1 LDEPQSSPETPEA
14 RLRTGLHAILPTN
27 RFYATKFH
35 ATNFAI
41 EPIQNWPFTTKTEL
55 AEDQLTTP
63 PYGRN
68 QTCERSDYSRLH
80 QTSGTTTGKPL
91 RWLDTPSDWQWL
103 LGCWEWI
110 FPKIGITK
118 NDVAFFPFSF
128 GPFLGFWTGFEAL
141 TRNGGLCLPGG
152 GMSSTTRLRFALEHY
167 VTVMFATPT
176 YAMHLIEVAAKEGI
190 DIVNSSVRTI
200 VVAGEPGGGIASTR
214 ARIEAGWGAKVYD
227 HYGMTEVGPVA
238 VQTCDDDTG
247 LTVNDTA
254 FFTEVIEPGGDN
266 ATAAGEIGEL
276 VVSNLGRWGSPAIR
290 YRTGDLVRAPEPDHT
305 TTVLRGGILGRVDD
319 MIYVRGNNIF
329 PSSIESIIRRFDRVV
344 EYRLRVERSGSLADL
359 RIEIEP
365 LPGVDGS
372 QISHAVA
379 KAIQDEL
386 LFRVEVIAV
395 EPGTL
400 PRHEMKAKRLIVVQN

>member
-1 LDEPQSSPETPEA
+1 MRS
-14 RLRTGLHAILPTN
+14 GLHAILPTN
-27 RFYATKFH
+27 RFYATKFRGKKL
-35 ATNFAI
+35 TD
-41 EPIQNWPFTTKTEL
+41 PIPTWPFTTKSEL
-55 AEDQLTTP
+55 ADDQLTTP
-63 PYGRN
+63 PYGTN
-68 QTCERSDYSRLH
+68 QTCERSEYSRLH

-103 LGCWEWI
+103 LSCWDWI
-110 FPKIGITK
+110 FPKIGITRS
-118 NDVAFFPFSF
+118 DVAFFPFSF

-141 TRNGGLCLPGG
+141 TRHGGLCLPGG
-152 GMSSTTRLRFALEHY
+152 GMSSTTRLRFALEHN

-190 DIVNSSVRTI
+190 DIANSSVRTI
-200 VVAGEPGGGIASTR
+200 VVAGEPGGGIESTR

-238 VQTCDDDTG
+238 AQTCDDDTG

-254 FFTEVIEPGGDN
+254 FYTEVIEPGGHN

-290 YRTGDLVRAPEPDHT
+290 YRTGDLVRAPEPGRT

-365 LPGVDGS
+365 VPGVDGS
-372 QISHAVA
+372 SISHAVA

-386 LFRVEVIAV
+386 LFRVEVFAV

>member
-1 LDEPQSSPETPEA
+1 MDEPQSSPETPEA

-290 YRTGDLVRAPEPDHT
+290 YRTGDLVRAPELGRT
-305 TTVLRGGILGRVDD
+305 TTVLWGGILGRVDD

-400 PRHEMKAKRLIVVQN
+400 PRHEMKAKRLIVVQT

>member
-1 LDEPQSSPETPEA
+1 MDEPRSSLETPEA
-14 RLRTGLHAILPTN
+14 RLRSGLRAILPTN

-35 ATNFAI
+35 ATNPAD
-41 EPIQNWPFTTKTEL
+41 PISTWPFTTKAEL
-55 AEDQLTTP
+55 ADDQLTTP
-63 PYGRN
+63 PYGTN
-68 QTCERSDYSRLH
+68 QTCERSECSRLH

-91 RWLDTPSDWQWL
+91 RWLDTPSDWNWL
-103 LGCWEWI
+103 LGCWDWI
-110 FPKIGITK
+110 YPKIGITRS
-118 NDVAFFPFSF
+118 DVAFFPFSF

-141 TRNGGLCLPGG
+141 TRHGGLCLPGG
-152 GMSSTTRLRFALEHY
+152 GMSSTTRLRFALEHH

-190 DIVNSSVRTI
+190 DIANSSVRTI

-254 FFTEVIEPGGDN
+254 FFTEVIKPGGHN

-290 YRTGDLVRAPEPDHT
+290 YRTGDLVRAPEPGRT

-359 RIEIEP
+359 RIDIEP

-400 PRHEMKAKRLIVVQN
+400 PRHEMKAKRLIFVQT